1 LRDWTLIYPTPHQEM
16 DSNTR
21 AVMLIR
27 ASIKMD
33 SWKQLDFPSCD
44 VMIVQLKGEWGKLT
58 IVNVYND
65 CHNDET
71 I

>member
-1 LRDWTLIYPTPHQEM
+1 MPIYPTPHREEG
-16 DSNTR
+16 SSTR

-27 ASIKMD
+27 ASIKTD
-33 SWKQLDFPSCD
+33 SWRQLNFPSGD

-65 CHNDET
+65 CYNNET